1 MYEFGVGNKESH
13 SIKKITDNLIQLKN
27 KQRQP
32 HSIRTL
38 LNSKYLKLNRKV
50 PGGLAKCQRIVE
62 EAKTR
67 VLCKGRAGKN
77 KEKQRR
83 AKVEQRFLLKRDHR
97 RLKPAD
103 CHVTRSHNHVV
114 LGIGGWCKNMLLGE
128 TRRRF
133 DKGCSRNWSDFR
145 RFNCHCGE
153 VKSNQKWQYN
163 YVGVGFPTLQ
173 SLYLNFQSSVL
184 RDPILHLTVEVLLR
198 LVL

>member
-1 MYEFGVGNKESH
+1 M
-13 SIKKITDNLIQLKN
+13 
-27 KQRQP
+27 
-32 HSIRTL
+32 
-38 LNSKYLKLNRKV
+38 
-50 PGGLAKCQRIVE
+50 PGGIKDLAECQRIVE

-128 TRRRF
+128 TRR
-133 DKGCSRNWSDFR
+133 
-145 RFNCHCGE
+145 
-153 VKSNQKWQYN
+153 
-163 YVGVGFPTLQ
+163 
-173 SLYLNFQSSVL
+173 SLTKVVQEIG
-184 RDPILHLTVEVLLR
+184 PIFGDSIVTVAKLKAIRSGNTIMLE
-198 LVL
+198 

>member
-1 MYEFGVGNKESH
+1 M
-13 SIKKITDNLIQLKN
+13 
-27 KQRQP
+27 
-32 HSIRTL
+32 
-38 LNSKYLKLNRKV
+38 KLNRKV
-50 PGGLAKCQRIVE
+50 PGGIKDLAECQRIVE

-114 LGIGGWCKNMLLGE
+114 LGIGGWCKNMLLRE
-128 TRRRF
+128 TRRRV

-153 VKSNQKWQYN
+153 VKSNQKWLYN

>member
-1 MYEFGVGNKESH
+1 MR
-13 SIKKITDNLIQLKN
+13 IKTKA
-27 KQRQP
+27 
-32 HSIRTL
+32 TL
-38 LNSKYLKLNRKV
+38 LNSKYLKLGRKV
-50 PGGLAKCQRIVE
+50 PGGSKDLSECQRIVE

-133 DKGCSRNWSDFR
+133 DKGCSRHWSDFR

-153 VKSNQKWQYN
+153 LESNQKWQYN
-163 YVGVGFPTLQ
+163 HVGVGFPTLQ

-184 RDPILHLTVEVLLR
+184 RDLILHLTVEVLLR

>member
-1 MYEFGVGNKESH
+1 MWHCFSRQSSADGNVVTSFNQKTNKENLIKLRNKQRQPYQIKIKHKDSLIKLGNKEINLIKSKKKQRQSH

-114 LGIGGWCKNMLLGE
+114 FGIGG
-128 TRRRF
+128 
-133 DKGCSRNWSDFR
+133 
-145 RFNCHCGE
+145 
-153 VKSNQKWQYN
+153 
-163 YVGVGFPTLQ
+163 
-173 SLYLNFQSSVL
+173 
-184 RDPILHLTVEVLLR
+184 
-198 LVL
+198 